1 MEKLM
6 VYGKTACEEILF
18 PMISQISYSFHL
30 DKERFHLGETIDIF
44 MQVMDGAWCFAEQTL
59 QHFERTGN
67 LVSEKTI
74 FGRYFE
80 VKNPGRDRIAAGCR
94 KRPGN
99 HPH

>member
-44 MQVMDGAWCFAEQTL
+44 MQVMDGAWCFAESKHYSILKGQEIWFL
-59 QHFERTGN
+59 
-67 LVSEKTI
+67 
-74 FGRYFE
+74 
-80 VKNPGRDRIAAGCR
+80 R
-94 KRPGN
+94 KLY
-99 HPH
+99 